1 MRRGRSPRARCLP
14 PPPTP
19 GKRSRPFAAAATT
32 REAARPFPPCGGG
45 HRGRVDAACLRLPRY
60 VAFFQDTNVL
70 AFKALPAALGVS
82 ERLGFAMN
90 SLTVPRSPGE
100 AAGAICKLVP
110 TAPGLRPLVIN
121 VEYNQLDALLQ
132 TSASGGDV
140 ADATGYSPYPG
151 NVNTLVMKLGP
162 YAQVLTRTRT
172 RTRTRTLSLTLPLGR
187 TRGGEHAELL
197 PLEVQHNP

>member
-1 MRRGRSPRARCLP
+1 M
-14 PPPTP
+14 
-19 GKRSRPFAAAATT
+19 
-32 REAARPFPPCGGG
+32 
-45 HRGRVDAACLRLPRY
+45 
-60 VAFFQDTNVL
+60 
-70 AFKALPAALGVS
+70 
-82 ERLGFAMN
+82 
-90 SLTVPRSPGE
+90 
-100 AAGAICKLVP
+100 P

-172 RTRTRTLSLTLPLGR
+172 DPNPNPIRNPNLNP
-187 TRGGEHAELL
+187 H
-197 PLEVQHNP
+197 HNHNANPNANPNPNPNPRP